1 MGCRPPEQAGE
12 SPREGDTVR
21 SGSRAI
27 AAAVSLVAS
36 GCTPSVNVLGG
47 GYRAASPVTL
57 KPR

>member
-1 MGCRPPEQAGE
+1 MGCRPEDQAHD

-27 AAAVSLVAS
+27 AAVSLLAS
-36 GCTPSVNVLGG
+36 GCSPSVNVPGG
-47 GYRAASPVTL
+47 GYRAESPVTL